1 MTKPTPLDLLD
12 ASHISALME
21 VVRADSYV
29 LGVRA
34 DEFES
39 MSLLAVTLAMH
50 RMASDLNR
58 ALLEGSLED
67 RISAT
72 RLVLRETSALLDV
85 APIAMCDAAP
95 DLRLL
100 ERLSVLVLDELEGYN
115 REHPNNEDPF

>member
-34 DEFES
+34 DELES

-50 RMASDLNR
+50 RMASELNR
-58 ALLEGSLED
+58 ALLDGCLDD

-72 RLVLRETSALLDV
+72 RLVLRETSALLQV
-85 APIAMCDAAP
+85 TPIAMCDAAP

-100 ERLSVLVLDELEGYN
+100 ERLCVLVLDELEGYK
-115 REHPNNEDPF
+115 RERPAAEEPF